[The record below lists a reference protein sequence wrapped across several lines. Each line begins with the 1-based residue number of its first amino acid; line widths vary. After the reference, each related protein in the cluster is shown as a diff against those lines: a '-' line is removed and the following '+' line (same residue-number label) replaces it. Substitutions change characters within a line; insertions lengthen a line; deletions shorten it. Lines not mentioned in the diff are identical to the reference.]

1 MIGVV
6 KESLRDIRRH
16 KRAAVLLALV
26 ISSASFLFFVFS
38 SAVYN
43 LGLAEDNW
51 SKQLRAAVFFVEGTD
66 VKELSEQISKV
77 KGVLEVKHISSELSL
92 EILKKRFPDEDVVF
106 SVDSVP
112 GFIEARISADVVA
125 NISSDL
131 QKIEGVEDVSLSS
144 SWFKSLKDLIYF
156 SALFSIGVMIFVMV
170 LSTILVFYAVRIGVI
185 ERKDEIR
192 LMRLCGATEFRIRI
206 PYVVSGVVM
215 GVFGASVGVCFQYI
229 FGKAVDKSL
238 SQFIDGWVS
247 LTAMQ
252 VVFVYAVSIF
262 IGCFGNLMAFVR
274 SIDDQQ

>member
-16 KRAAVLLALV
+16 KRASVLLALV

-51 SKQLRAAVFFVEGTD
+51 SKQLRAAVFFVEGAD
-66 VKELSEQISKV
+66 VNQLSEQISKV
-77 KGVLEVKHISSELSL
+77 KGVLEVKHISSELAL
-92 EILKKRFPDEDVVF
+92 EILKKRFPDEDIVF
-106 SVDSVP
+106 SANSVP
-112 GFIEARISADVVA
+112 GFIEARISADAVA
-125 NISSDL
+125 NISLDL
-131 QKIEGVEDVSLSS
+131 QRIEGVEDVSLSS

-170 LSTILVFYAVRIGVI
+170 LSTILVFYAVR
-185 ERKDEIR
+185 
-192 LMRLCGATEFRIRI
+192 LMRLCGATEFRIRV

-247 LTAMQ
+247 LTTMQ
-252 VVFVYAVSIF
+252 VVFVYTASIF